1 MSRPV
6 LYVLAGV
13 NGAGKSSVGG
23 HVLTQAGM
31 TWFNPDSYARELM
44 QLRGGALQEANG
56 QAWHCLLYTSDAAD
70 E

>member
-23 HVLTQAGM
+23 HVLTQAGI
-31 TWFNPDSYARELM
+31 
-44 QLRGGALQEANG
+44 
-56 QAWHCLLYTSDAAD
+56 CLLYTSDAAD